1 MNLKFNS
8 EEELYQKL
16 LPALRSK
23 NRELKFA
30 GFKMT
35 EEDIWNLLKEHIW
48 KNKKDLSI
56 SNIVNDIFSLTT
68 NEIDS
73 FINSN

>member
-8 EEELYQKL
+8 EEELYEKL

-35 EEDIWNLLKEHIW
+35 EEEIWKLLKEHVW

-56 SNIVNDIFSLTT
+56 SNIVSDIFSLTT
-68 NEIDS
+68 TEIDS